1 MTKKHRIAFL
11 AGMFPSK
18 QHSFIVPNSIGVIQ
32 NAADAFQKNVIE
44 GLGMHADVDA
54 VVVNLPFVSAW
65 PSSFRKPW
73 FPSVQDIESGVP
85 VDGRGFANVS
95 LIRYPARILA
105 SFMGLR
111 GRQAR
116 DADTILVYSAH
127 VPFMIAA
134 VLYGRLFSRR
144 QLAIIVLDLPE
155 YMGAMGLAQKLFG
168 GINRTLFYRLVKY
181 FDKVVVLTE
190 AMISRLGID
199 PEQAI
204 VVEGIATLSED
215 DTTAAGR
222 EGRGNTF
229 LYTGTLARRYG
240 IEALVDGFRQVED
253 ATAALWICGAGEGAD
268 YVAAAAKADPRIAY
282 FGQVDRSR
290 ARELQREADF
300 LINPR
305 SGDDEFVRYSFPS
318 KIMEYLASGRP
329 VIMYNL
335 PGIPAD
341 YDAHYL
347 PIDAS
352 GAAGICAAI
361 SSAIAMPADARK
373 AMGAAAR
380 EFVDAHKGPREQTRR
395 ILNLLYPAK
404 TGSSLPSMHVA

>member
-1 MTKKHRIAFL
+1 MTQKHRIAFL
-11 AGMFPSK
+11 AGMFPRK
-18 QHSFIVPNSIGVIQ
+18 QHAFIVENSIGVIQ

-44 GLGMHADVDA
+44 GLATHADVDA
-54 VVVNLPFVSAW
+54 VVVNIPFVSAW
-65 PSSFRKPW
+65 PASFRKSW
-73 FPSVQDIESGVP
+73 FPSVQDSESGVP
-85 VDGRGFANVS
+85 IEGRSFANAFLV
-95 LIRYPARILA
+95 RYPARMLA
-105 SFMGLR
+105 AIAGLR
-111 GRQAR
+111 AKRAR
-116 DADTILVYSAH
+116 SADTILVYSAH

-134 VLYGRLFSRR
+134 IMCGRLLLRR

-155 YMGAMGLAQKLFG
+155 YMGATGLAQKLLG
-168 GINRTLFYRLVKY
+168 GINRALFYRLVSY

-190 AMISRLGID
+190 AMIPRIGVP
-199 PEQAI
+199 PEKAA
-204 VVEGIATLSED
+204 VVEGIATLGED
-215 DTTAAGR
+215 GTTAATR

-253 ATAALWICGAGEGAD
+253 PSAALWICGAGEGAD
-268 YVAAAAKADPRIAY
+268 YVAEAAQADPRILF

-305 SGDDEFVRYSFPS
+305 SGDDDFVRYSFPS

-335 PGIPAD
+335 PGIPGD
-341 YDAHYL
+341 YDPHYL
-347 PIDAS
+347 HIEAS

-361 SSAIAMPADARK
+361 NSAIDMPVDSRN

-380 EFVDAHKGPREQTRR
+380 DYVGAHKGPREQTRR
-395 ILNLLYPAK
+395 ILDLLYP
-404 TGSSLPSMHVA
+404 S